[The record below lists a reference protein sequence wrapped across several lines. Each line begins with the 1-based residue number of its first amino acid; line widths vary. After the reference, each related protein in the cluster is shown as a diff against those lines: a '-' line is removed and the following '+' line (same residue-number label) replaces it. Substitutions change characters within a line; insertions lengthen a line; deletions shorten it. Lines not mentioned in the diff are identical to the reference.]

1 MHWHALLLAAAAL
14 LLLYACDDAAPTP
27 EPPPATVAPGTVDE
41 GGDAGEKDL
50 QGGKDQ
56 TTYDDSSERS
66 QKLDDATRIQRSDTL
81 AALAAVYGGPSAEG
95 FGGAVFARPLGPEDD
110 LEAAAQAVYQDF
122 VGELWERWGEEA
134 WMGPW
139 RQVHGRP
146 EDAEADIVAE
156 LQGIEDADARR
167 SVPLVLDVAE
177 DPEAARAA
185 LSAVFDDPAVQELA
199 VYNVGDGEAMSGLLL
214 AARGPDAEE
223 GVFLVVLL
231 D

>member
-1 MHWHALLLAAAAL
+1 MTAAGTIDEDASTSEGNTQM
-14 LLLYACDDAAPTP
+14 DDAA
-27 EPPPATVAPGTVDE
+27 
-41 GGDAGEKDL
+41 
-50 QGGKDQ
+50 
-56 TTYDDSSERS
+56 
-66 QKLDDATRIQRSDTL
+66 RIESNDTL

-95 FGGAVFARPLGPEDD
+95 FGGAVFARPLGPEDE
-110 LEAAAQAVYQDF
+110 LEAAARAVYQDF

-139 RQVHGRP
+139 RQVHDRP
-146 EDAEADIVAE
+146 EEAEADIVAE
-156 LQGIEDADARR
+156 LKGIEDAEASR
-167 SVPLVLDVAE
+167 SVPLVLEVVE

-199 VYNVGDGEAMSGLLL
+199 VYNVGDGGAMSGLLL
-214 AARGPDAEE
+214 AARGPEAEE